1 MHQCQINVLYLVE
14 YRFMFKLIGLIS
26 FLFVVQCHAQVL
38 TLTDDFESKRNV
50 PNWIGDNCII
60 DTCVSNPLQ
69 KLPNNSTKVLR
80 YTDIGGQYANL
91 RINAGFN
98 FNLETSSVFSFK
110 LYVPSNSI
118 TGSQSN
124 QVSLKLQNGNLG
136 APWSNQCEIIKPIL
150 LDEWQILQFDFSKD
164 TFINLDPNS
173 PHPLK
178 RFDFN
183 RIVIQVNGENNNAL
197 VTAYLDDFNYQGNQ
211 SVYSALVWS
220 DEFNGNGM
228 IDTAK
233 WHHQVKL
240 PNGNSWFNGELQ
252 HYTNRLTNSS
262 QSGGVLTLTAKK
274 ESYTDQSVTKSYT
287 SARLNSKFAFKY
299 GRVEV
304 RAKLPKGKG
313 TWPAIWTL
321 GKSII
326 EPGAYWSNRF
336 GTLNW
341 PACGEIDIMEH
352 WGTNQDYVQSAIHT
366 PSSFGNTVNLGGQLV
381 PNVSDSFHVYALEW
395 SETKLLFKVDNI
407 THYEYNPTVKDVNTW
422 PFNSEQYLLLNIAIE
437 PSIEASFNQSSMVVD
452 YVRVY
457 QKPSSNIV
465 LETYEPAVL
474 YPNPV
479 QSVLNLQ
486 HNQTV
491 SALRILSVLGQEMMA
506 INDVPSEMSIDVSVL
521 PPGIYMI
528 EFNRGNA
535 LSYQSFIKH

>member
-1 MHQCQINVLYLVE
+1 
-14 YRFMFKLIGLIS
+14 MFKLTGLIS

-60 DTCVSNPLQ
+60 DTCVSNPLL

-98 FNLETSSVFSFK
+98 FNLETSSVFTFK
-110 LYVPSNSI
+110 LYVPSSSI

-211 SVYSALVWS
+211 SIYSALVWS

-274 ESYTDQSVTKSYT
+274 ESFTDQSVTKSYT

-352 WGTNQDYVQSAIHT
+352 WGTNQGYVQSAIHT

-381 PNVSDSFHVYALEW
+381 SNVSDSFHVYTLEW

-407 THYEYNPTVKDVNTW
+407 THYEYNPSIKDANTW

-465 LETYEPAVL
+465 LETYEPAAL

>member
-1 MHQCQINVLYLVE
+1 
-14 YRFMFKLIGLIS
+14 MFKLTGLIS

-69 KLPNNSTKVLR
+69 MLPNNSTKVLR

-91 RINAGFN
+91 RINTGFN

-110 LYVPSNSI
+110 LYVPSSSI

-211 SVYSALVWS
+211 SIYSALVWS

-274 ESYTDQSVTKSYT
+274 ESFADQSITKSYT

-352 WGTNQDYVQSAIHT
+352 WGTNQDYVQSAIHS

-381 PNVSDSFHVYALEW
+381 SNVSDSFHVYTLEW

-407 THYEYNPTVKDVNTW
+407 THYEYNPSVKDANTW

>member
-1 MHQCQINVLYLVE
+1 
-14 YRFMFKLIGLIS
+14 MFKLIGLIS

-60 DTCVSNPLQ
+60 DTCVSNPLL

-91 RINAGFN
+91 RINTGFN

-110 LYVPSNSI
+110 LYVPSSSI

-178 RFDFN
+178 RLDFN

-233 WHHQVKL
+233 WYHQVKL

-274 ESYTDQSVTKSYT
+274 ESFADQSITKSYT

-381 PNVSDSFHVYALEW
+381 SNVSDSFHVYTLEW
-395 SETKLLFKVDNI
+395 SETKLLFKVDNT
-407 THYEYNPTVKDVNTW
+407 THYEYNPTVKDANTW

-437 PSIEASFNQSSMVVD
+437 PSIESSFNQSSMVVD